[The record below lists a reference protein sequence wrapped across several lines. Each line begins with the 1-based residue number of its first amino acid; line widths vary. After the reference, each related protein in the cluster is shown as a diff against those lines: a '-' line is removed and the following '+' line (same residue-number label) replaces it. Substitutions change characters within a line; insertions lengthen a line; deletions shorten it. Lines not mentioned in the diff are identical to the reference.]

1 MSRKS
6 EIPNP
11 KSEILKRAILL
22 DIEGTTTPISFVFDV
37 LFPYARLHLADYL
50 NRKMDLTEVRA
61 DIAALNQE
69 HACDITNG
77 LHPPDITET
86 EILDYAYWLM
96 DRNSKSTALKS
107 LQGKI
112 WQEGYIN
119 GQLRSTVFPDVRPAM
134 ERWQNAGINVSI
146 FSSGSVL
153 AQQLLFSHT
162 EDGDL
167 TKFISNYFD
176 TGVGTKTKSSSYQ
189 VIASRLSFPGPD
201 IHFISDVPAEL
212 DAAGEA
218 GMQTSLC
225 IRPGNAVQEPSQRH
239 KTIRSFEEVGV

>member
-1 MSRKS
+1 MT
-6 EIPNP
+6 
-11 KSEILKRAILL
+11 RAILL

-37 LFPYARLHLADYL
+37 LFPYARLHLVDYL
-50 NRKMDLTEVRA
+50 ERNFDLTEVRA
-61 DIAALNQE
+61 DIAALNLE
-69 HACDITNG
+69 HAKDVTNDPQPPPVTEQDIV
-77 LHPPDITET
+77 E
-86 EILDYAYWLM
+86 YANWLM

-119 GQLRSTVFPDVRPAM
+119 GELKATVFPDVRAAM
-134 ERWQNAGINVSI
+134 ERWHNAGINVSI

-167 TKFISNYFD
+167 TRYIHNYFD
-176 TGVGTKTKSSSYQ
+176 TGVGPKTKTSSYRQ
-189 VIASRLSFPGPD
+189 IALTLSYPERG

-212 DAAGEA
+212 DAAGDA

-225 IRPGNAVQEPSQRH
+225 IRPGNAVQEPSLRH
-239 KTIRSFEEVGV
+239 QTIRSFEEIRV

>member
-1 MSRKS
+1 MTRG
-6 EIPNP
+6 
-11 KSEILKRAILL
+11 ILL

-37 LFPYARLHLADYL
+37 LFPYARRHLVDYL
-50 NRKMDLTEVRA
+50 ERNFDLAEVRA

-69 HACDITNG
+69 HAKDLTNG
-77 LHPPDITET
+77 SQPPPVTEQDIVE
-86 EILDYAYWLM
+86 YAYWLM

-119 GQLRSTVFPDVRPAM
+119 GELKATVFPDVRPAM
-134 ERWQNAGINVSI
+134 ERWHNAGINVSI

-162 EDGDL
+162 EAGNL
-167 TKFISNYFD
+167 AELINCYFD
-176 TGVGTKTKSSSYQ
+176 TQVGKKTDAASYKE
-189 VIASRLSFPGPD
+189 ISRALSLAPD
-201 IHFISDVPAEL
+201 QIHFVSDVIAEL
-212 DAAGEA
+212 DAASEA

-225 IRPGNAVQEPSQRH
+225 IRPGNMAQEPNAKH
-239 KTIRSFEEVGV
+239 ETIRTFDLLVIERGQP